1 MADSTAPTSTAP
13 SSRPL
18 EGHLALVTGGSRG
31 IGEAIAKAM
40 VEAGARVVIASR
52 RLPALEAAA
61 ARISPDDPGR
71 VIPFVIHTGRIDE
84 IDACIDA
91 LVEAHGT
98 PDILVNN
105 AATNP
110 YFGPMLDLEWA
121 AWDKTFEVNVKGPF
135 ALTRALA
142 RRWLA
147 AGTPGRV
154 LHTSSIFG
162 LRAAPLQG
170 IYAMTK
176 ACLVSMTRTLAHE
189 LGPHGIRVN
198 ALAPGLV
205 VTRFAKVL
213 VETDAVR
220 EAYEARSALKRVGQ
234 PDEIAG
240 MAVHLC
246 SDAAAFTTGQVIE
259 LDGGYGVG

>member
-1 MADSTAPTSTAP
+1 MSEKSVDSAAL
-13 SSRPL
+13 SSGPL
-18 EGHLALVTGGSRG
+18 AGHLALITGGSRG
-31 IGEAIAKAM
+31 IGEAMARGM
-40 VEAGARVVIASR
+40 VRAGARVVIASR
-52 RLPALEAAA
+52 KLPNLEAAA
-61 ARISPDDPGR
+61 QRISPDDPSR
-71 VIPFVIHTGRIDE
+71 VIPFVMHTGRIDRL
-84 IDACIDA
+84 DAQVAA
-91 LVEAHGT
+91 LVDAHGL

-110 YFGPMLDLEWA
+110 YFGPLLDVEWA
-121 AWDKTFEVNVKGPF
+121 AWDKTFDVNLKGPF
-135 ALTRALA
+135 ELTRSLA

-147 AGTPGRV
+147 QGVQGRV
-154 LHTSSIFG
+154 LNVSSIFG

-170 IYAMTK
+170 VYGMTK
-176 ACLVSMTRTLAHE
+176 ACLVSLTRSLAHE
-189 LGPHGIRVN
+189 LGPAGIRVN

-213 VETDAVR
+213 VETDTVR
-220 EAYEARSALKRVGQ
+220 QAYEDRSALKRVGQ

-259 LDGGYGVG
+259 LDGGFGVA